1 MLISTCYYFH
11 TRPEEKDRVFM
22 TQTMKDK
29 NNDAQRKGRPGQ
41 RQQERLIRIARRRRR
56 RQILLSSSITAIVL
70 VIAALIFWEYHQVT
84 TQQQAA
90 AQKLNDQHATATAKV
105 TSQRATATEQVVAP
119 TQTASVSA
127 SATASTQATATTA
140 SNEVRAAT
148 GAPMPKAGPASP
160 PAVTGTTGTL
170 SGGLKYIDVKA
181 GTGAVVQKT
190 STVTVEYTGWIAK
203 TGKKFDSSYDH
214 GGVPF
219 SVQLGQGKVI
229 PGWDQGVVGMKAG
242 GTRRLLIP
250 SALGYGAQG
259 SPPVI
264 PANADLIFDVTVLSV
279 N

>member
-1 MLISTCYYFH
+1 
-11 TRPEEKDRVFM
+11 M
-22 TQTMKDK
+22 TQTMNDK
-29 NNDAQRKGRPGQ
+29 NNNTQRRGRPGQ
-41 RQQERLIRIARRRRR
+41 RQQDRLMRIARRRRR
-56 RQILLSSSITAIVL
+56 RQIILASSITFVVL
-70 VIAALIFWEYHQVT
+70 VLAALAFWEYNQIT
-84 TQQQAA
+84 TQQQTA

-105 TSQRATATEQVVAP
+105 KSQQATATEKVAAP
-119 TQTASVSA
+119 TQTASVNA
-127 SATASTQATATTA
+127 SATAAVQSTVTTA
-140 SNEVRAAT
+140 STEVQAAT

-160 PAVTGTTGTL
+160 PAVTEKTNTVT
-170 SGGLKYIDVKA
+170 GGLKYIDVKV
-181 GTGAVVQKT
+181 GTGATVQKT

-214 GGVPF
+214 GGAPF

-250 SALGYGAQG
+250 SALGYGTQG

-279 N
+279 Q